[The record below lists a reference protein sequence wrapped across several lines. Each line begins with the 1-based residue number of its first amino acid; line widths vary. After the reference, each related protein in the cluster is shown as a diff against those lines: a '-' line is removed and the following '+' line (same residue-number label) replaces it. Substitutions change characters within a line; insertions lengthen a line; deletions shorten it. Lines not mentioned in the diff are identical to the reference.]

1 MTGPSRTA
9 ETAELEAAAW
19 HGRLGQ
25 PRVTT
30 QTIEDF
36 FAWRE
41 MPGNADAYRRVEL
54 AWKQAGAAAA
64 SPGIQAALDSAMAS
78 GPARRSAGRRWTP
91 LGPAAG
97 VLAAGVLAAALIYG
111 GWTWSAARGTYETG
125 VGEQQLVQLADGSS
139 VRLDTD
145 SRVRVRFSDGR
156 RLIELERGQAMFTV
170 ARDQNRPFVV
180 QAGEAA
186 VTALGTVFDVRRD
199 GADVRVVL
207 LSGVVEVEGGDV
219 GTPTRMLAG
228 QETRVTPRGA
238 LSRTVDVAAAA
249 SWTEGRLTFVD
260 APLGEAVAE
269 VNRYLSRPVT
279 LGADVDA
286 GVAVNG
292 VFRAG
297 DREAFVAAASGA
309 LGLHAVTRPDGT
321 VRLDGDGRGGG

>member
-1 MTGPSRTA
+1 MTGPTRTA
-9 ETAELEAAAW
+9 DTAELEAAAW

-41 MPGNADAYRRVEL
+41 KPENADAYRRVEL
-54 AWKQAGAAAA
+54 AWKQAGAAAS
-64 SPGIQAALDSAMAS
+64 SPGVQAALDAAMAC
-78 GPARRSAGRRWTP
+78 GATRRSTGRPWSP
-91 LGPAAG
+91 FSPAAG
-97 VLAAGVLAAALIYG
+97 VLAAGVVVAALIYG
-111 GWTWSAARGTYETG
+111 GWTWSAARGTYETS
-125 VGEQQLVQLADGSS
+125 VGEQRLVQLADGSS

-145 SRVRVRFSDGR
+145 SRVRVRLSDGR
-156 RLIELERGQAMFTV
+156 RLIELDRGQAMFTV
-170 ARDQNRPFVV
+170 ARDPGRPFVV
-180 QAGEAA
+180 QAGGAA
-186 VTALGTVFDVRRD
+186 VTALGTVFEVRRD

-207 LSGVVEVEGGDV
+207 LSGVVEVEGE
-219 GTPTRMLAG
+219 TLAAPARMRAG

-238 LSRTVDVAAAA
+238 LSRSVDVTAAA

-269 VNRYLSRPVT
+269 VNRYLSRPVV
-279 LGADVDA
+279 LGEGVDA

-309 LGLHAVTRPDGT
+309 LGLHAVNRPDGGG
-321 VRLDGDGRGGG
+321 RLEGGGRGG

>member
-1 MTGPSRTA
+1 MGRAMTGPIRTA

-41 MPGNADAYRRVEL
+41 KPGNADAYRRVEL
-54 AWKQAGAAAA
+54 AWKQAGAAAS
-64 SPGIQAALDSAMAS
+64 SPGVQAVLDDAMAS
-78 GPARRSAGRRWTP
+78 GPSRRSAGRPWTS

-97 VLAAGVLAAALIYG
+97 VMAAGVLAAALIYG
-111 GWTWSAARGTYETG
+111 GWTWSAARGAYETG

-145 SRVRVRFSDGR
+145 SRVRVRFADGR

-170 ARDQNRPFVV
+170 APNPARPFVV
-180 QAGEAA
+180 QAGGAA
-186 VTALGTVFDVRRD
+186 VIALGTVFDVRRD
-199 GADVRVVL
+199 AGEVRVVL
-207 LSGVVEVEGGDV
+207 VSGVVQVEGASLAA
-219 GTPTRMLAG
+219 PARMQAG

-238 LSRTVDVAAAA
+238 LSRTVDVAAAS

-260 APLGEAVAE
+260 APLGDAVAE
-269 VNRYLSRPVT
+269 VNRYLSRPVV
-279 LGADVDA
+279 LGDGVDA

-309 LGLHAVTRPDGT
+309 LGLRPTKQADGT
-321 VRLDGDGRGGG
+321 VRLEG